1 MDIGMIGS
9 KVTEGIKKYRYA
21 LLIVLIGLVLMLIP
35 TKSSTKTIDETQT
48 SAGTT
53 QKTLSMSQEL
63 EQILSHM
70 QGVGDVKVM
79 LTVSAGE
86 KTIFQTDPDISG
98 DSQRHET
105 VIVTDSQ
112 RAQSGLVQ
120 QGNPA
125 VYQGAIIVCHGADS
139 AAVRLAVVEAVARV
153 TGLGAD
159 RISVLKMK

>member
-98 DSQRHET
+98 DSDRK
-105 VIVTDSQ
+105 S
-112 RAQSGLVQ
+112 
-120 QGNPA
+120 
-125 VYQGAIIVCHGADS
+125 
-139 AAVRLAVVEAVARV
+139 VV
-153 TGLGAD
+153 
-159 RISVLKMK
+159 

>member
-21 LLIVLIGLVLMLIP
+21 LLIVLIGLVFMLIP
-35 TKSSTKTIDETQT
+35 TKSSTTTIDETQT

-120 QGNPA
+120 QVNPA